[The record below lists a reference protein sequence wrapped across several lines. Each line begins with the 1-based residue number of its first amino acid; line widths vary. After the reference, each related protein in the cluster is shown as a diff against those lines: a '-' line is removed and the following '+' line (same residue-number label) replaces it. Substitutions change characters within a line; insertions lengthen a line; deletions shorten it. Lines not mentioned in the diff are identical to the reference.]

1 MGSMFAEVELRQN
14 IVDALSAGVSRLEA
28 SDVLRQKAIAR
39 CERILDTGTD
49 RDATRIIAAII
60 AMERLQLDR
69 ETATVGQ
76 NSSSIRLSAPANL
89 ADVHALLDALR
100 QPALPSDA
108 SLHELASLEQAN
120 PSPVQ
125 ATEPPGSGTK

>member
-14 IVDALSAGVSRLEA
+14 IVDALSSGVSRLKA

-69 ETATVGQ
+69 ETTAVSQ

-100 QPALPSDA
+100 QPAIATDA
-108 SLHELASLEQAN
+108 SLQELASPEQPN
-120 PSPVQ
+120 PLPVQ
-125 ATEPPGSGTK
+125 ATEPPTGGTK